1 MSDRRVTA
9 LVLGGTA
16 RLLTVSCAGVVQE
29 TVRRHKLGAQAVRLA
44 ADLVVANTLLA
55 LWIKGEE
62 RVTLQLQAE
71 SPKASFHGEVDAMG
85 QVRARFKPGWLDGE
99 GTAVRGVLFAV
110 KANASDEMY
119 RGVTAVEGETIGAAL
134 ERHLRQS
141 DQVPAHVRIAVD
153 VPVVKVERAVG
164 MVLERL
170 PIGGEAEDLDFERL
184 AEKLGSLGAEAILA
198 GLDEGTVAGEP
209 VDVLEEMPLRFGC
222 RCSRGKVDAM
232 LLGLGADT
240 LRSMRDE
247 DHGAEITC
255 HFCAEAYRLDA
266 ADLDR
271 LLGRLVG
278 EA

>member
-16 RLLTVSCAGVVQE
+16 RVLVVSCAGVVQE
-29 TVRRHKLGAQAVRLA
+29 TVKRHKLGAQAVRIA

-55 LWIKGEE
+55 LWIKGDE
-62 RVTLQLQAE
+62 RVTLQLQSEA
-71 SPKASFHGEVDAMG
+71 PKASFLGEVDAYG

-99 GTAVRGVLFAV
+99 GTAVNGLLFAV
-110 KANASDEMY
+110 KANATEEMY

-153 VPVVKVERAVG
+153 VPIVKVERAVG
-164 MVLERL
+164 LVLERL
-170 PIGGEAEDLDFERL
+170 PIGGEAEDRDFETL
-184 AEKLGSLGAEAILA
+184 ASKLGALDAAAILA
-198 GLDEGTVAGEP
+198 GLDSGSLAGEP
-209 VDVLEEMPLRFGC
+209 LDVIDELPLQFRC
-222 RCSRGKVDAM
+222 RCGRPKVESM
-232 LLGLGADT
+232 LLGLGPDT
-240 LRSMRDE
+240 LRAMRDE

-255 HFCAEAYRLDA
+255 HFCSEVYRFEEAE
-266 ADLDR
+266 LDR
-271 LLGRLVG
+271 LLGQLVG